1 MYKNRIS
8 TLPQRT
14 VRRVLAVLLLLWMVL
29 SLAALAGVLFS
40 SGETPMAAQ
49 QSATNVAPAADNSGP
64 NLAALQSL
72 NLFGQAGTATANA
85 EPTAVRDE
93 VELNASK
100 TQLNL
105 SLEGV
110 VTASSQRGALA
121 FIVYQGKQAQYYI
134 GDKLP
139 VGNRVT
145 LVKVLADH
153 VILDNGGRYE
163 SLWLYDKEKNSR
175 AGTAGTAKKK
185 SINASK
191 KPLKIADKRTDKRAT
206 ALAKDYRQRLY
217 KNPRSLAEVLR
228 IVPAK
233 KNGQLI
239 GYKVSPGKDS
249 SQFQQLGFEPG
260 DVVTSINGISL
271 DEPSKAL
278 EIYKLMRSAR
288 QANFSINR
296 GDASMDIVV
305 SLEDNNNS

>member
-1 MYKNRIS
+1 MRP
-8 TLPQRT
+8 TE
-14 VRRVLAVLLLLWMVL
+14 LAELEREIEKLN
-29 SLAALAGVLFS
+29 AAK
-40 SGETPMAAQ
+40 
-49 QSATNVAPAADNSGP
+49 
-64 NLAALQSL
+64 L
-72 NLFGQAGTATANA
+72 NLVNNQNYERAA
-85 EPTAVRDE
+85 AVRDE

-110 VTASSQRGALA
+110 VTASSQQNALA
-121 FIVYQGKQAQYYI
+121 FIVYKGKQAQYYT

-139 VGNRVT
+139 VGSRVK

-163 SLWLYDKEKNSR
+163 SLWLYDKKKNSGSV
-175 AGTAGTAKKK
+175 GTAAAPKKK
-185 SINASK
+185 SISASK
-191 KPLKIADKRTDKRAT
+191 KPLKMADKRTDKRAT

-233 KNGQLI
+233 ENGQLI
-239 GYKVSPGKDS
+239 GYKVSPGKDR

-288 QANFSINR
+288 QADFSINR
-296 GDASMDIVV
+296 GGASMDIVV